1 MKIIKSI
8 FKPIFKFFD
17 KFIFVPITKII
28 FKISK
33 KFSKSGKKFEGWL
46 SNSTTLLF
54 LSLFIS
60 IAIFFIVDQKIIHFS
75 DNSAEVFK
83 NQAVNVIY
91 NEEAYVVEGL
101 PETVDI
107 TLIGSKADLYIAKQS
122 SNHSVTIDLTGLKP
136 GRHKV
141 AIEYDHGGSNI
152 EYNVNPSVATVII
165 YEKVSGTKKLTY
177 DILNEDNL
185 DSTLV
190 IDSVKLNT
198 EEVTIRGA
206 EYKIE
211 QVAAVKALIDVSDLQ
226 SLGVG
231 KHTLED
237 VTLKAYDKEGNI
249 VDVEFVP
256 EKVSAEIEIASPS
269 KEVSLNFIPKGS
281 MSFGKAI
288 SSYQLSQNKVTIYGP
303 TDVLNSIDS
312 IDLSVDVSNITS
324 DTSMKVEIPKPAG
337 IKSISSNST
346 TLDLKVTD
354 VSSKPT
360 EFTVNLTG
368 INVGEG
374 LVAQPVDEDNGI
386 IVVEVQGAEA
396 VIDSITASDITAY
409 VDLKDKTEGEYE
421 VDVKV
426 SGSNPLATYVAKK
439 TKVKVKVTKSK

>member
-1 MKIIKSI
+1 MKIIKTI
-8 FKPIFKFFD
+8 FKPILKFFD
-17 KFIFVPITKII
+17 KFIFVPVTKLI

-46 SNSTTLLF
+46 SSATTLLF
-54 LSLFIS
+54 LSLFMS
-60 IAIFFIVDQKIIHFS
+60 VVIFFVVDQKIIRFS

-83 NQAVNVIY
+83 NQSVNVLY

-107 TLIGSKADLYIAKQS
+107 TLIGSKANLYIAKQS
-122 SNHSVTIDLTGLKP
+122 SNHNVTIDLTGLKP

-141 AIEYDHGGSNI
+141 AIEYEHGGNDI

-177 DILNEDNL
+177 DILNEDKL

-211 QVAAVKALIDVSDLQ
+211 QVSAVKALIDVEDLQ
-226 SLGVG
+226 SMGVG

-237 VTLKAYDKEGNI
+237 ITLKAYDKDGNV

-269 KEVSLNFIPKGS
+269 KEVTLNFIPKGT
-281 MSFGKAI
+281 MPFGKAI
-288 SSYQLSQNKVTIYGP
+288 SSYQFSNNKITIYGP
-303 TDVLNSIDS
+303 TDILNSIDS
-312 IDLSVDVSNITS
+312 IDIAVDISNINS
-324 DTSMKVEIPKPAG
+324 DTSLKVDIPKPSG
-337 IKSISSNST
+337 IKSMSVNSS

-354 VSSKPT
+354 VSAKPV
-360 EFTVNLTG
+360 EFSVTLTG
-368 INVGEG
+368 INVAEG
-374 LVAQPVDEDNGI
+374 LVAQPVNEDNGLI
-386 IVVEVQGAEA
+386 TVEVQGAKS

-409 VDLKDKTEGEYE
+409 VDLKDYTEGEYE
-421 VDVKV
+421 VDVKI

-439 TKVKVKVTKSK
+439 TKVKIKITKSK